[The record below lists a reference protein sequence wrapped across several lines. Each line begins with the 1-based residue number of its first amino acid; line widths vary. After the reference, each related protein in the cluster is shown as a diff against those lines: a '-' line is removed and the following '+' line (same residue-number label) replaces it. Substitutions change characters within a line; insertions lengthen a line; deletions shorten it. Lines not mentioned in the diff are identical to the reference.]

1 MKEIISTNVLVQN
14 KFTMKKM
21 LEIYQASKQFKGT
34 TYLYSKHKAVDA
46 SNLSK
51 LVSFLLT
58 VKPQTTLKIIVEGN
72 EVQDHLEKI
81 KDMCTSHISVLR
93 MTEKRF
99 INSSETIQI

>member
-14 KFTMKKM
+14 RFTMKKM
-21 LEIYQASKQFKGT
+21 LEIYQESKQFEGT

-58 VKPQTTLKIIVEGN
+58 VKPQTTLKIIVEGK
-72 EVQDHLEKI
+72 EVQKHLEDI
-81 KDMCTSHISVLR
+81 KEMCSNHVSVLR
-93 MTEKRF
+93 MSEKRL
-99 INSSETIQI
+99 INSAETFQL

>member
-14 KFTMKKM
+14 RFTMKKM
-21 LEIYQASKQFKGT
+21 LEIYQASKQFEGT

-58 VKPQTTLKIIVEGN
+58 VKPQTSLKIIVEGN
-72 EVQDHLEKI
+72 DVKNHLEHI
-81 KDMCTSHISVLR
+81 KEMCNTYVAVLR
-93 MTEKRF
+93 MSKKRL
-99 INSSETIQI
+99 INSAETFQL

>member
-14 KFTMKKM
+14 RFTMKKM
-21 LEIYQASKQFKGT
+21 LEIYQGSKQFEGT

-72 EVQDHLEKI
+72 EVQNHLEHI
-81 KDMCTSHISVLR
+81 KEMCSNHVSVLH
-93 MTEKRF
+93 MSEKRL
-99 INSSETIQI
+99 INSAETFQL

>member
-14 KFTMKKM
+14 RFTMKKM
-21 LEIYQASKQFKGT
+21 LEIYQGAKQFEGT

-72 EVQDHLEKI
+72 EVQKHLEEI
-81 KDMCTSHISVLR
+81 KEMCSNHVSVLR
-93 MTEKRF
+93 MSEKRL
-99 INSSETIQI
+99 INSAETFQL

>member
-21 LEIYQASKQFKGT
+21 LEIYQASKHFKGS

-58 VKPQTTLKIIVEGN
+58 VKSQTTLKIIVEGN

-81 KDMCTSHISVLR
+81 KEMCTSHISVLR